1 MTKRADPNRHV
12 LNLVLMKIRLVSASG
27 LLFFSFEQTQ
37 LSSPSLPTAPGPDP
51 GRGRQAQDVV
61 FRCNLNKIKNWGL
74 IGRMDF
80 SSGDV

>member
-1 MTKRADPNRHV
+1 M
-12 LNLVLMKIRLVSASG
+12 NLGLMKIRLVSASG
-27 LLFFSFEQTQ
+27 LFFFWFEQAH
-37 LSSPSLPTAPGPDP
+37 LSFPSLPPAPGPDR